1 MYFTKEVNV
10 DNESSEDIYFALHG
24 YYEED
29 LDRGY
34 RIDCKMRTKQD
45 LAWIKRDKFRR
56 VYQELL
62 EAHLKGMPEM
72 PIEVAMQS
80 VDKILGSD
88 IRFTPDELKERES
101 GYEFKLT

>member
-1 MYFTKEVNV
+1 MANDYYNDDMLIFYH
-10 DNESSEDIYFALHG
+10 ED
-24 YYEED
+24 D

-56 VYQELL
+56 VYEELL
-62 EAHLKGMPEM
+62 ETHLKGMPEM
-72 PIEVAMQS
+72 PLEVAMQS
-80 VDKILGSD
+80 VDNILGSD

>member
-1 MYFTKEVNV
+1 MY
-10 DNESSEDIYFALHG
+10 L
-24 YYEED
+24 EED
-29 LDRGY
+29 LDRAY

-56 VYQELL
+56 VYEEML
-62 EAHLKGMPEM
+62 EALLLGMPEM
-72 PIEVAMQS
+72 PLEVAMQS
-80 VDKILGSD
+80 VDNILGSD